1 MVKIKYTDLRFG
13 ELYET
18 TKEHVFSFLDEN
30 YTHVT
35 VPENS
40 MVLFRSFKKIKTK
53 DYKEE
58 ELALFYLLKERATI
72 CVVVA
77 ERTPILYMRH
87 IEWEERHKFNILE
100 EKVDN

>member
-1 MVKIKYTDLRFG
+1 MKYTDLRFG

-18 TKEHVFSFLDEN
+18 TKEHVFSLFDEN
-30 YTHVT
+30 YKHVP

-40 MVLFRSFKKIKTK
+40 MVLFRSFKKMKTK

-58 ELALFYLLKERATI
+58 ELALFFLLKERKTI
-72 CVVVA
+72 CVVVT
-77 ERTPILYMRH
+77 EKTPILYMKH
-87 IEWEERHKFNILE
+87 VDWEERHRYNILE